1 MFVRGI
7 VDDMGR
13 IKQTA
18 RPGPSRAQQLPSHQ
32 TRPPSKVPRYADAA
46 GKSCRAMQLRAQLQP
61 AKYRCHGPLWR
72 LSGGQ
77 PWTVSRPWDKIG
89 PKGFKKDQ
97 WARWPWGEAKVR
109 CCKNAP
115 L

>member
-1 MFVRGI
+1 MRGI
-7 VDDMGR
+7 VDDGQDQANGPTGAEPR
-13 IKQTA
+13 TA
-18 RPGPSRAQQLPSHQ
+18 AAFPSDPAALESTALRRCSRQI
-32 TRPPSKVPRYADAA
+32 VPRHAAAGPAAA
-46 GKSCRAMQLRAQLQP
+46 GKVQVPRASVAVER
-61 AKYRCHGPLWR
+61 
-72 LSGGQ
+72 GQ